1 MKLEDETILRL
12 SEDTLLRFG
21 LYEGM
26 ELSGEDLE
34 DLNRYAAAERTRES
48 AAGMIGRRALSKKEL
63 QDRLVK
69 KGADQEDAQ
78 NAVDWLE
85 EIGAVDDASY
95 AGVIA
100 RHYAGRGYGSARV
113 KEELRRRGVDR
124 SLWADALAELPEAEE
139 AIIAYVRKRSH
150 GDLSDPKELKRLTD
164 ALVRRGFSW
173 GDIRSALGG
182 YLAEFDAGNE

>member
-1 MKLEDETILRL
+1 MKINCIKPSQRKQGRILVKLEDETILRL

-26 ELSGEDLE
+26 ELSGEELE

-78 NAVDWLE
+78 EAANWLE

-100 RHYAGRGYGSARV
+100 RHYGGRGYGAGRV

-139 AIIAYVRKRSH
+139 AM
-150 GDLSDPKELKRLTD
+150 
-164 ALVRRGFSW
+164 
-173 GDIRSALGG
+173 SA
-182 YLAEFDAGNE
+182 